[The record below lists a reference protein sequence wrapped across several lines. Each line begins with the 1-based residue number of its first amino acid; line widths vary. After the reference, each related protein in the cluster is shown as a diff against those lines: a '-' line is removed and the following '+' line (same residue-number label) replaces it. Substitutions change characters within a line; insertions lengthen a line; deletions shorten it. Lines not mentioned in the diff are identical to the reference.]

1 MAEGYIV
8 TVEVFIPMRDVE
20 MSREGTENTKKE
32 IAGIL
37 VEEMAEES
45 GFGYEVLHVMK
56 V

>member
-8 TVEVFIPMRDVE
+8 TVEIFIPMKEVKL
-20 MSREGTENTKKE
+20 SREGTENTKKE
-32 IAGIL
+32 IARIL

-45 GFGYEVLHVMK
+45 GYGHEVYHVMK